1 MSTLQLVI
9 LKNIFNNLDKSVFL
23 FKQWNRMEVGK
34 KPYNASKGIIFQLM
48 VKLNFEQVFGS
59 LFQVHGALTTVS
71 WHKLL
76 SLVKWWYN
84 TCYTVPSRRSFEALY
99 GYSPPPFLGD
109 PLTESTVDDVAIFFK

>member
-1 MSTLQLVI
+1 
-9 LKNIFNNLDKSVFL
+9 
-23 FKQWNRMEVGK
+23 MEVGK

-84 TCYTVPSRRSFEALY
+84 NAIQCHQE
-99 GYSPPPFLGD
+99 D
-109 PLTESTVDDVAIFFK
+109 PLRHCTVILLLLFSVIL